1 MKERDDIYMDFK
13 LEKRINWVKE
23 RVNLANAGGIVVG
36 ASGGKDSST
45 VIALCAKALGPENVL
60 AVSMPCSSL
69 KTDMEHAKLVTDA
82 FGVELLVI
90 NLESTF
96 NVMKQEINPLVT
108 LNDLATANIK
118 PRLRMIT
125 LYSIA
130 QTKNYLVAG
139 TDNLSEMVMGYFT
152 KWGDGAYDFNPLGDL
167 TMHEVLEFG
176 KTLGVPSP
184 ILEKPPSAGLWEGQT
199 DEQEMGVTYKEI
211 EEYIK
216 TGTTSPPALE
226 IILKTNK
233 ITNHK
238 REMPYIF
245 RM

>member
-1 MKERDDIYMDFK
+1 MDFK
-13 LEKRINWVKE
+13 LEERINWVKE
-23 RVNLANAGGIVVG
+23 RVTLANASGVVIG

-45 VIALCAKALGPENVL
+45 VIALCTKALGAENVL

-69 KTDMEHAKLVTDA
+69 ITDMEHAKLVTNT

-90 NLESTF
+90 NLENTF
-96 NVMKQEINPLVT
+96 NAMKQEINPLVA
-108 LNDLATANIK
+108 LNDLAIANIK
-118 PRLRMIT
+118 PRLRMTT

-167 TMHEVLEFG
+167 TMHEVLGFG
-176 KTLGVPSP
+176 RALGVPSP

-199 DEQEMGVTYKEI
+199 DEQEMGVTYREI

-216 TGTTSPPALE
+216 TGITSPSALE
-226 IILKTNK
+226 IILRINK
-233 ITNHK
+233 NTNHK

-245 RM
+245 KS